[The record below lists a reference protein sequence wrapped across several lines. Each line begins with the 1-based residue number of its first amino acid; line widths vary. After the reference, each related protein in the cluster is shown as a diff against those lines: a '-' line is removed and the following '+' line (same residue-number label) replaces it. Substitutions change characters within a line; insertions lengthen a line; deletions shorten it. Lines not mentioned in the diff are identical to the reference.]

1 MGSLCGGRARCKAPL
16 RPHRSHVFFFNPPT
30 EKKFTQSSAPLAIK
44 DVTLKVGDVALSAS
58 PPAALDA
65 PLALGQEEAL
75 KVRGTSF
82 FFFHAARSLCAP
94 QPFPPALLHH
104 HHSPP
109 TNTTHS
115 RTQIEMVVTAGGRPA
130 SPLQVG
136 ALFRHRATRAS
147 AFIPGAKRGAAGSG
161 KHAVEVSPAGLA
173 LQLGLAPDA
182 PGAWGAFDLQ
192 VLVGDAGGAEPYV
205 WTAGRVDVSE
215 PAAPEEG
222 SAPSPAAAAASA
234 ARPPLGPLPDFDH
247 VRRPPA
253 RRAPASFAIAA
264 SGVVLLPLF
273 GLGVALHRTGAL
285 ALRGLPASGAPL
297 AAAAAF
303 HACLAA
309 GLGLALLFWTRLNLV
324 QTLPL
329 AGGLGLV
336 TLVVGHRAL
345 SQHAAKRG
353 SGAAKKA
360 E

>member
-1 MGSLCGGRARCKAPL
+1 MKKKRS
-16 RPHRSHVFFFNPPT
+16 PH
-30 EKKFTQSSAPLAIK
+30 EKTQQSAQLAIR
-44 DVTLKVGDVALSAS
+44 DVTVKVGDASLTAS

-75 KVRGTSF
+75 K
-82 FFFHAARSLCAP
+82 
-94 QPFPPALLHH
+94 
-104 HHSPP
+104 
-109 TNTTHS
+109 
-115 RTQIEMVVTAGGRPA
+115 IDMVVTAAGRPA

-136 ALFRHRATRAS
+136 ALFRHRETKAS

-173 LQLGLAPDA
+173 LQLGLSPDA

-222 SAPSPAAAAASA
+222 AAASPSPAAARPVLAA
-234 ARPPLGPLPDFDH
+234 LPDFDH
-247 VRRPPA
+247 IRRPPA
-253 RRAPASFAIAA
+253 RQAPAGLAIVFSALT
-264 SGVVLLPLF
+264 LLPLA
-273 GLGVALHRTGAL
+273 GLFIALHRAGAL
-285 ALRGLPASGAPL
+285 NLRTFPASGGPL
-297 AAAAAF
+297 AAAAGF

-336 TLVVGHRAL
+336 TLVVGHKAL

-353 SGAAKKA
+353 AGVAKKA

>member
-1 MGSLCGGRARCKAPL
+1 
-16 RPHRSHVFFFNPPT
+16 
-30 EKKFTQSSAPLAIK
+30 
-44 DVTLKVGDVALSAS
+44 
-58 PPAALDA
+58 
-65 PLALGQEEAL
+65 
-75 KVRGTSF
+75 
-82 FFFHAARSLCAP
+82 
-94 QPFPPALLHH
+94 
-104 HHSPP
+104 
-109 TNTTHS
+109 
-115 RTQIEMVVTAGGRPA
+115 MVVTAGGRPA

-136 ALFRHRATRAS
+136 AILRHRGTKTA

-161 KHAVEVSPAGLA
+161 KHTVEVSPAGLA
-173 LQLGLAPDA
+173 LQLGLAPDT

-192 VLVGDAGGAEPYV
+192 ILVGDEGGVDPFV

-222 SAPSPAAAAASA
+222 GSGAAAAPSPAATPT
-234 ARPPLGPLPDFDH
+234 RPALGPLPEFDH
-247 VRRPPA
+247 IRRPPA
-253 RRAPASFAIAA
+253 RQAPAGLALVF
-264 SGVVLLPLF
+264 SGLALLPLA
-273 GLGVALHRTGAL
+273 GLGAALHRLGAL
-285 ALRGLPASGAPL
+285 RLRDLPASGSPL

-360 E
+360 D